1 MEISRE
7 VFEKQWRPRFG
18 SANPERMEM
27 SFWEWMIQGGAANSS
42 NQREWQGA
50 GYGPYEARKILG
62 IADEPGY
69 RPTWTFQRMGA
80 TRTKL
85 PDGRVICV
93 GGEHE
98 DSYDP
103 DFYIYNDVVL
113 IGPDGHI
120 EIYGYPKEVFPPTD
134 FHSATPAGGSLVII
148 GSIGY
153 VPDRRPGFTPVFSL
167 DLSTY
172 RMSEVATIG
181 DMPGWIA
188 RHEAQLV
195 SDDLITIRGGRVFRY
210 RNEKQE
216 FRRNIEDYELNLRS
230 GIWRR
235 TTARNWRQYAVFRKD
250 RRFLVDK
257 DLPDFTK
264 LVPLSI
270 PNVNTVSKEN
280 WIGLRFLVDQVPVTL
295 ELGLYDIEIIIQGG
309 LPSELERRLVEEI
322 QRQAGDLLQ
331 VTCVAEPR

>member
-1 MEISRE
+1 M
-7 VFEKQWRPRFG
+7 
-18 SANPERMEM
+18 
-27 SFWEWMIQGGAANSS
+27 
-42 NQREWQGA
+42 
-50 GYGPYEARKILG
+50 
-62 IADEPGY
+62 
-69 RPTWTFQRMGA
+69 
-80 TRTKL
+80 
-85 PDGRVICV
+85 ICV

-98 DSYDP
+98 DFYDP

-113 IGPDGHI
+113 FGPDGHI

-134 FHSATPAGGSLVII
+134 FHSATLVSGSLVII

-172 RMSEVATIG
+172 RMSEVATTG

-188 RHEAQLV
+188 RHDAELV
-195 SDDLITIRGGRVFRY
+195 SDDLITIRGGRAFRY

-235 TTARNWRQYAVFRKD
+235 TTARNWRQYAVFRED
-250 RRFLVDK
+250 RRFLDRTLFRRM

-264 LVPLSI
+264 AGADVSI
-270 PNVNTVSKEN
+270 PNVNSVSKED
-280 WIGLRFLVDQVPVTL
+280 WMRA
-295 ELGLYDIEIIIQGG
+295 EISRGR
-309 LPSELERRLVEEI
+309 S
-322 QRQAGDLLQ
+322 AGDFGAG
-331 VTCVAEPR
+331 TCTIARSSSKENSRTTWNTG